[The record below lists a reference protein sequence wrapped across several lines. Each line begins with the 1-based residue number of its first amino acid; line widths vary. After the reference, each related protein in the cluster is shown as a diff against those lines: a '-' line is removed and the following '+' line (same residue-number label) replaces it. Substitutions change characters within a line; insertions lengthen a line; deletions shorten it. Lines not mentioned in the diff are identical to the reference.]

1 MCQYT
6 FVWRKTVEKNRA
18 KLLDKIRILLQQ
30 VDETIAQENSVKDTS
45 VEFTLAMLS
54 EIVGE
59 LKEVLEY
66 QPETNDKEQ
75 KKALRKKKKLLK
87 ELEGH
92 RDNLMEYNNH
102 LDTPGERNY
111 YS

>member
-59 LKEVLEY
+59 LKEVPEY
-66 QPETNDKEQ
+66 
-75 KKALRKKKKLLK
+75 
-87 ELEGH
+87 
-92 RDNLMEYNNH
+92 
-102 LDTPGERNY
+102 
-111 YS
+111 

>member
-1 MCQYT
+1 MTHLYTKKRLCQYT

-59 LKEVLEY
+59 LKEVPEY
-66 QPETNDKEQ
+66 
-75 KKALRKKKKLLK
+75 
-87 ELEGH
+87 
-92 RDNLMEYNNH
+92 
-102 LDTPGERNY
+102 
-111 YS
+111 

>member
-1 MCQYT
+1 LCQYT

-59 LKEVLEY
+59 LKEVPEY
-66 QPETNDKEQ
+66 
-75 KKALRKKKKLLK
+75 
-87 ELEGH
+87 
-92 RDNLMEYNNH
+92 
-102 LDTPGERNY
+102 
-111 YS
+111 